1 MTRTIA
7 EAFGTMLYSR
17 RNTIHLSFLNEMK
30 RKKRGV
36 EDMSAVDIEASTVMK
51 QRRMFNRWVNNPVME
66 DYALRY
72 VPRSF
77 RKWSEFTVANSALGG
92 IAYMADFAIGGS
104 IALSFGFSN
113 SLWAIL
119 VVAAIIFVTGVPIA
133 YYSAKYNIDM
143 DLLTRGAGFG
153 YYGSTLTSLVYASFT
168 FIYFAT
174 EGSVMAQALN
184 IFFHIPLAI
193 AYLICSL
200 IVIPLVMYGMTA
212 LSKLQVFTQPVWLF
226 LMLGPFV
233 AIALKDPDAFAAWRH
248 FAGGSASGPGF
259 SPLEFGLACGVTLS
273 LIAQIGEQVDYLRF
287 MPDLTEKNRSKW
299 WWAVLLAGPGWVIL
313 GALKQ
318 LGGSFLAS
326 YIAPIVGTTAADEP
340 IHMYTYAIHTAIPSM
355 FGALAIA
362 TFFVLLSQVK
372 INVTNAYSGSLSW
385 SNFFSRIF
393 HFHPGRVVW
402 LFLNVGIALALM
414 EGGIFGFLNTVLG
427 FYSNVAVAWI
437 GAIVADLV
445 INKAVLKISPSYIEF
460 KRGHLYNFNPVGF
473 GSMIIASAVSIAAF
487 FNVFGPTLQAFSAL
501 LSIALAFV
509 LTPTIAILTKG
520 KYYIAR
526 VDQLRQ
532 HDDGTTSQTTTS
544 PMKVASAT
552 VDTSITCAC
561 CGYEYEAEDILHC
574 PFHAA
579 PICSLCCSLE
589 RSCHDQCKSSVS
601 QRARADVI
609 PI

>member
-1 MTRTIA
+1 MSVLDV
-7 EAFGTMLYSR
+7 EQSR
-17 RNTIHLSFLNEMK
+17 NAR
-30 RKKRGV
+30 
-36 EDMSAVDIEASTVMK
+36 
-51 QRRMFNRWVNNPVME
+51 QRRTFNRWVNNPVME

-72 VPRSF
+72 APRSF
-77 RKWSEFTVANSALGG
+77 RRWSEFTVANSALGG

-104 IALSFGFSN
+104 IALSFGFAN

-119 VVAAIIFVTGVPIA
+119 VVAAIIFATGIPIA
-133 YYSAKYNIDM
+133 YYSARYNIDM

-184 IFFHIPLAI
+184 LFFHIPLAV

-212 LSKLQVFTQPVWLF
+212 LSKLQVLTQPVWLIM
-226 LMLGPFV
+226 MLGPLA
-233 AIALKDPDAFAAWRH
+233 AIAIKDPSAFTAWSH
-248 FAGGSASGPGF
+248 FAGASASGAAF
-259 SPLEFGLACGVTLS
+259 SPVEFGLACGVTLS

-287 MPDLTEKNRSKW
+287 MPDLTPSNRSKW
-299 WWAVLLAGPGWVIL
+299 WMAVLIAGPGWVIL

-318 LGGSFLAS
+318 LAGSFMAF
-326 YIAPIVGTTAADEP
+326 YIDPLVGKVQADEP
-340 IHMYTYAIHTAIPSM
+340 IHMYTYAFHTVIPSM
-355 FGALAIA
+355 FAALAVA
-362 TFFVLLSQVK
+362 TFFVLLSQIK

-402 LFLNVGIALALM
+402 LFLNVAIALALM
-414 EGGIFGFLNTVLG
+414 EWGIFGFLNTVLG

-437 GAIVADLV
+437 GALVADIV
-445 INKAVLKISPSYIEF
+445 VNKMILGISPKSIEF

-487 FNVFGPTLQAFSAL
+487 FGAFGSTLQAFSAL
-501 LSIALAFV
+501 LSLVLAFV
-509 LTPTIAILTKG
+509 LAPIIALATKG

-526 VDQLRQ
+526 DSRQ
-532 HDDGTTSQTTTS
+532 DHD
-544 PMKVASAT
+544 VATAPDTAT
-552 VDTSITCAC
+552 LHPQGQAEVTCSC
-561 CGYEYEAEDILHC
+561 CGYSYEPADILHC

-589 RSCHDQCKSSVS
+589 QACHDQCKKTPQTVTETKAL
-601 QRARADVI
+601 RA
-609 PI
+609 